1 MRPSDLMLDL
11 GRPVAFYPG
20 MAKYVGGVNA
30 CLFLCQLLYWS
41 DKSTNEIGI
50 YKTAEEWTAET
61 GLSYKEQATARKKLR
76 ELDLISEVEKR
87 LEHKIYYLI
96 NTDRLNEL
104 IESGD
109 SRKGSSRKSQ
119 RAVRGDTNGL
129 SVHTENTTQTTTET
143 LPAVAA
149 SENERQEC
157 CRAIWVAYSD
167 AYFNRYGAE
176 PVRNAK
182 INGQINQLHKRLG
195 GEAPHVADYFVG
207 INDSFLIR
215 SVHEFG
221 LLLSKAEAYRTQWAT
236 GRQMTGTTARQI
248 ENTQSNMSAAEEA
261 KRMMREGGI
270 QNAFLTR

>member
-41 DKSTNEIGI
+41 DKSENEIGI
-50 YKTAEEWTAET
+50 YKTAEEWTVET

-76 ELDLISEVEKR
+76 ELGLISEVEKR

-96 NTDRLNEL
+96 DTDRLNDI
-104 IESGD
+104 IETAD
-109 SRKGSSRKSQ
+109 SRKGSSRKSHL
-119 RAVRGDTNGL
+119 AFRGDHNGL

-143 LPAVAA
+143 LPALQAG
-149 SENERQEC
+149 EMERQEC
-157 CRAIWVAYSD
+157 CRAIWSAYSG
-167 AYFNRYGAE
+167 AYFQRYGAE

-195 GEAPHVADYFVG
+195 GEAPLVADYFVG

-236 GRQMTGTTARQI
+236 GRQMNGVTARQI
-248 ENTQSNMSAAEEA
+248 ENTQANISAADEA
-261 KRMMREGGI
+261 IRMMREGGI
-270 QNAFLTR
+270 QNAFIV